1 MNDISRTRNFSI
13 IAHIDH
19 GKSTLADRILALTGA
34 VDARSLKAQHL
45 DKMDL
50 ERERGITI
58 KAQTARLRHR
68 ARDGQVYRLN
78 LIDTPGHVDF
88 HYEVERSLQACEGAI
103 LLVDATQGVQ
113 AQTMANAYLA
123 IEGDLEIIPVVNKI
137 DVQGADVEGTLRQI
151 EEVVGLSVEHAVQVS
166 ARTGEG
172 VPELLEE
179 IVRRVP
185 PPRACAEDGRLRA
198 LIIDSWYDSY
208 RGAVV
213 LVRVFSGGIRRGMKA
228 TFMVTGRTY
237 EVTEVGTFTPEA
249 LKLEALESGDVG
261 YVICSIKSVHETR
274 IGDTITEARDPAP
287 TPLPGFREI
296 QPMVFCGVFPT
307 DPGAYEDLRDSLE
320 KLVLNDS
327 SFVFE
332 PETSQALGFGFRC
345 GFLGLLHMEIIQ
357 ERLEREYDL
366 DIVTTTPSVVYRLHM
381 DSGETVDIDN
391 PAKMP
396 DAGIRMIEEPFIK
409 SSIHVPSEYVGA
421 VIKLCEERRGTQQSL
436 EYAGPGRVILI
447 YDLPMAEVLYDFH
460 DRLKSVSRGYASM
473 DYEPLGYRPGDLV
486 RLDVLVNGDLVDAL
500 SAVVHSDNTYLIGR
514 DLTRKMKE
522 LIPRQQ
528 YEVAIQAAI
537 GSRIIARTNVKA
549 LRKNVTAKCYGGDI
563 TRKRKLLEKQ
573 KAGKRRMKA
582 VGQVEIPQEAFLSL
596 LKIDRSGS
604 A

>member
-1 MNDISRTRNFSI
+1 MDIDKLRNFSI

-19 GKSTLADRILALTGA
+19 GKSTLADRILEITGA
-34 VDARSLKAQHL
+34 VDSRALKTQHL

-58 KAQTARLRHR
+58 KAQSARIVYT
-68 ARDGQVYRLN
+68 ARDGLEYILN

-88 HYEVERSLQACEGAI
+88 NYEVERSLQACEGAI

-113 AQTMANAYLA
+113 AQTLANAYLA
-123 IEGDLEIIPVVNKI
+123 IDNNLEIIPVVNKI
-137 DVQGADVEGTLRQI
+137 DVDGGDQSSTLQQIKEVIGLDVDDAVLISAKTGA
-151 EEVVGLSVEHAVQVS
+151 
-166 ARTGEG
+166 G
-172 VPELLEE
+172 VIDLLEAV
-179 IVRRVP
+179 VRRVP
-185 PPRACAEDGRLRA
+185 PPSVHPDEDRLRA

-208 RGAVV
+208 RGVVV
-213 LVRVFSGGIRRGMKA
+213 LVRLISGEIKAGMKVD
-228 TFMVTGRTY
+228 FMATGRSY
-237 EVTEVGTFTPEA
+237 EVADIGIFTPKA
-249 LKLEALESGDVG
+249 INVPSLHSGEVG
-261 YVICSIKSVHETR
+261 YVICSIKSVHETK
-274 IGDTITEARDPAP
+274 IGDTITGSRNPAP
-287 TPLPGFREI
+287 EPLPGFRVV

-307 DPGAYEDLRDSLE
+307 DPGGYENLRDSLD

-366 DIVTTTPSVVYRLHM
+366 DIITTAP
-381 DSGETVDIDN
+381 TVIYKVNLSDGTTITIDN

-396 DAGIRMIEEPFIK
+396 DVGKIDSIEEPFIRA
-409 SSIHVPSEYVGA
+409 SSHVPSEHVGQ
-421 VIKLCEERRGTQQSL
+421 VIKLCEDRRGIQNSL

-447 YDLPMAEVLYDFH
+447 YDLPMAEVIFDFF

-473 DYEPLGYRPGDLV
+473 DYEVTGHRPGDLI
-486 RLDVLVNGDLVDAL
+486 RLDILVNGDPVDAL
-500 SAVVHSDNTYLIGR
+500 FAIVHRDNTYLIGR

-537 GSRIIARTNVKA
+537 GTKIIARTNVKA
-549 LRKNVTAKCYGGDI
+549 MRKNVTAKCYGGDI
-563 TRKRKLLEKQ
+563 SRKRKLLEKQ
-573 KAGKRRMKA
+573 KAGKKRMKA
-582 VGQVEIPQEAFLSL
+582 VGQVSIPQEAFLSL
-596 LKIDRSGS
+596 LRIDR
-604 A
+604 